1 MTTMHVTPQPHS
13 GNWGLRL
20 LHWTP
25 RVLGIL
31 FVAFL
36 AIFALDVFDMG
47 LGFWDTLVAL
57 TMHLLPNF
65 VLLAIVILAWRW
77 PWVGGVGF
85 LGFAAVYIAT
95 FRGFDWLTYV
105 LIAGIPTLIG
115 LLYLAD
121 WYVRRRPSV
130 S

>member
-36 AIFALDVFDMG
+36 ALFALDVFDMG

-85 LGFAAVYIAT
+85 LGFAAVYMAT

-105 LIAGIPTLIG
+105 MIAGIPALIG

-121 WYVRRRPSV
+121 WFVRRRLST
-130 S
+130 

>member
-36 AIFALDVFDMG
+36 ALFALDVFDMG

-105 LIAGIPTLIG
+105 MIAGIPTLIG

-121 WYVRRRPSV
+121 WYVRRRPATS
-130 S
+130 